1 MSAKL
6 LILGLIPGLPADSS
20 QTHVHTAFA
29 LILNM
34 LTAPGGA
41 PLGQPPSGNLAKLAL
56 AALVLG
62 AMLVLGAL
70 VTVRLRL
77 RRETDKLEKQLAN
90 QVTLKEAAESANK
103 AKADFLATMSHE
115 IRTPMN
121 AIIGFTDLA
130 LKTNLNPELR
140 EYLDTVRTS
149 ADWLLHI
156 VHDVLEFSRVEAGRL
171 QLDEGEFSLAECIR
185 SAIRIVQPEAT
196 AKGLPVREKIDSQ
209 IPPMLSGD
217 LTRLRHVIF
226 NLLDNAVKFT
236 TSGSVMLTATLES
249 KSNDAFLIRIC
260 VADTGIGIPTN
271 KQKYIFEPFARAEGA
286 PPDRFG
292 SPGLGLA
299 ISRKLVDLMG
309 GKMEFQSQLGAGTTF
324 QFTAWFRKSQQLAE
338 EISPLLLPDMTL
350 SGLLSPTAGPANSM
364 APSPLAPLPPRKTE
378 LSILVAEDNA
388 VNRRL
393 LTKVLE
399 SQGHG
404 VTSAVNGK
412 EAVQKFTSEIFDLI
426 LMDVEMPEM
435 DGLEATRIIRA
446 TESEGSHVPV
456 YAITAHTLAADRESC
471 FASGMDGF
479 ISKPISVDDLLKL
492 ASKIGGA
499 QPAPEAMV
507 IQ

>member
-6 LILGLIPGLPADSS
+6 LILGLIPGLLAARQTNGPTKVPFVCNLVSGSS
-20 QTHVHTAFA
+20 IVQISSTLLGNSGVLTVTAFA
-29 LILNM
+29 
-34 LTAPGGA
+34 
-41 PLGQPPSGNLAKLAL
+41 
-56 AALVLG
+56 
-62 AMLVLGAL
+62 AMVIVVAGWFVA
-70 VTVRLRL
+70 VRVRLR
-77 RRETDKLEKQLAN
+77 RGTEKLQQELAN
-90 QVTLKEAAESANK
+90 QLSLREAAETANK
-103 AKADFLATMSHE
+103 AKAEFLATMSHE

-130 LKTNLNPELR
+130 LKTDLSPELR

-171 QLDEGEFSLAECIR
+171 QLDEGEFSFADCIR
-185 SAIRIVQPEAT
+185 SAVRIVQPEAT
-196 AKGLPVREKIDSQ
+196 AKGLPIREKIDSQ
-209 IPPMLSGD
+209 IPLVLCGD
-217 LTRLRHVIF
+217 PTRLRHVVF
-226 NLLDNAVKFT
+226 NLVDNAVKYT
-236 TSGSVMLTATLES
+236 TSGSVMVTATLES
-249 KSNDAFLIRIC
+249 KSTDAFLIRVSI
-260 VADTGIGIPTN
+260 ADTGIGIPAN

-324 QFTAWFRKSQQLAE
+324 QFTAWFRKSQHCAE
-338 EISPLLLPDMTL
+338 QPVAVPA
-350 SGLLSPTAGPANSM
+350 PATAPKA
-364 APSPLAPLPPRKTE
+364 A

-399 SQGHG
+399 SNGHL
-404 VTSAVNGK
+404 VTAATNGK
-412 EAVQKFTSEIFDLI
+412 EAVQKFAHQSFDLV

-446 TESEGSHVPV
+446 TEGAESHVAV
-456 YAITAHTLAADRESC
+456 YAITAHTLTADRDSC
-471 FASGMDGF
+471 FSAGMDGF
-479 ISKPISVDDLLKL
+479 ISKPVNVDDVLKL
-492 ASKIGGA
+492 AAGINGA
-499 QPAPEAMV
+499 QHPQETV
-507 IQ
+507 STK